1 MTHTS
6 HTNSTSTRLYLN
18 LSEINTACP
27 ILTLEKIFFEA
38 YYIYYREKIIIIK
51 KKKSITE
58 RSSLKLP
65 VFFQS
70 IDPVE
75 RPKAIA

>member
-38 YYIYYREKIIIIK
+38 YYIYYREKKIIII
-51 KKKSITE
+51 KKSITE

-75 RPKAIA
+75 RPKAIT

>member
-38 YYIYYREKIIIIK
+38 YYIYYREKKIIK

>member
-38 YYIYYREKIIIIK
+38 YYIYYREKKIIIK
-51 KKKSITE
+51 KKIYYRALVAKVTGI
-58 RSSLKLP
+58 LP
-65 VFFQS
+65 
-70 IDPVE
+70 
-75 RPKAIA
+75 KY